1 MCNTN
6 YLADMICPGC
16 GFEEEFDIT
25 SLATAHVRDDEFF
38 IEFSDFQWQRT
49 NRCTC
54 PECGFKGHV
63 RDFVLASFC
72 RAYGVQLKQ
81 PPAKVSAYPRAV
93 RIILISNRDNCI
105 FKLFRPAYAEG
116 LMTVGE
122 VFLDLVSAYQANN
135 DYKDFLYEQDNMPD
149 TEDSKALYAECRKT
163 REHMLRLFGE
173 DGFNRLWFDILYED

>member
-16 GFEEEFDIT
+16 GFEEEFNIT

-49 NRCTC
+49 DRCTC

-72 RAYGVQLKQ
+72 RAYNVQLKQ

-105 FKLFRPAYAEG
+105 FKLFRPAYTEG
-116 LMTVGE
+116 LMTIGE
-122 VFLDLVSAYQANN
+122 VFLDLVSAYQ
-135 DYKDFLYEQDNMPD
+135 D
-149 TEDSKALYAECRKT
+149 TKGGTLRAYCLATGKEGLAAKCGLYAAKHKRRILE
-163 REHMLRLFGE
+163 RLFDAEALVKLENAVYGPQ
-173 DGFNRLWFDILYED
+173 